1 MEYSPNR
8 KGIMAPMEYIPMVP
22 WFVALT
28 EKSCFYESLFFEM
41 VMVMVKDYKK
51 YRIKYTMSIK
61 ISFMHYMKWTRV
73 MLPVVSEKFELVS
86 IFLLFFLFTIIVNGK
101 DARKVTENHHQLGNI
116 LIK

>member
-1 MEYSPNR
+1 
-8 KGIMAPMEYIPMVP
+8 MAPMEYIPMVP

-86 IFLLFFLFTIIVNGK
+86 IFFTIFSFYY
-101 DARKVTENHHQLGNI
+101 HCQW
-116 LIK
+116 